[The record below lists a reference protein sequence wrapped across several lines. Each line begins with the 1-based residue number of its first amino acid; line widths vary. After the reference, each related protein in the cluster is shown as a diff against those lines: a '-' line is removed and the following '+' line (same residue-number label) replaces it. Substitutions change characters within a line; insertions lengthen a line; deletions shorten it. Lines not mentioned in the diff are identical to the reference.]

1 MAAESG
7 KKKVVGNVQQ
17 YFHVGFYFMVIFIIA
32 IINTIT
38 TNIINTI
45 TTNIINTITTNIIN
59 TITIM
64 IISQTEFEAKKSNY
78 SSMVMEK
85 LAELR

>member
-1 MAAESG
+1 
-7 KKKVVGNVQQ
+7 
-17 YFHVGFYFMVIFIIA
+17 MVIFIIA
-32 IINTIT
+32 
-38 TNIINTI
+38 
-45 TTNIINTITTNIIN
+45 IINTITTNIIN

-64 IISQTEFEAKKSNY
+64 IISQTEFEAKKSSY

>member
-1 MAAESG
+1 
-7 KKKVVGNVQQ
+7 
-17 YFHVGFYFMVIFIIA
+17 MVIFIIA
-32 IINTIT
+32 
-38 TNIINTI
+38 
-45 TTNIINTITTNIIN
+45 IINTITTNIIN

>member
-1 MAAESG
+1 
-7 KKKVVGNVQQ
+7 
-17 YFHVGFYFMVIFIIA
+17 MVIFIIA

-78 SSMVMEK
+78 SSMVMKK